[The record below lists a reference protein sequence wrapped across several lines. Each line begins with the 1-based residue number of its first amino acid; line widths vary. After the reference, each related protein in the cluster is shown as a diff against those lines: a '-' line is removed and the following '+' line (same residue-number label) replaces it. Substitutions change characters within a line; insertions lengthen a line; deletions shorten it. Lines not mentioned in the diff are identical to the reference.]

1 MAQYRLEGAFRRP
14 PFENTFFVPFGV
26 PGNESRCPAFR
37 SKGATRTM
45 CQSCIDIDR
54 EIENHRKKLQGN
66 TDQSEV
72 QRINELIAKL
82 YADRVRLH
90 RNPEK

>member
-1 MAQYRLEGAFRRP
+1 
-14 PFENTFFVPFGV
+14 
-26 PGNESRCPAFR
+26 
-37 SKGATRTM
+37 M